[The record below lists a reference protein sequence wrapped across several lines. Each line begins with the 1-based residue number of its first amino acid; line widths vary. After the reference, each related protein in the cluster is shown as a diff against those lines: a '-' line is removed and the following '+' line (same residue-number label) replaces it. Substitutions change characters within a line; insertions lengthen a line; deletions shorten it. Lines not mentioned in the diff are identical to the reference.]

1 MANVNLSRM
10 NIESL
15 MDLREQVDERLRE
28 HRVELQKQSEWRG
41 SPCLEARE
49 FDASDRS
56 PGGPL

>member
-1 MANVNLSRM
+1 VANVNLSRV

-28 HRVELQKQSEWRG
+28 HRVELQKQLEWRG

-49 FDASDRS
+49 SDGS
-56 PGGPL
+56 PGGPF